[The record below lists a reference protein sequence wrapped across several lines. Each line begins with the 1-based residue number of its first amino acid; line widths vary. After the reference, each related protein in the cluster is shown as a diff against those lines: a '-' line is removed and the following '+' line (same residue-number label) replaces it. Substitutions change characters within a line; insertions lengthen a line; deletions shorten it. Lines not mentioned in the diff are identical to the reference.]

1 MWGEEPRRN
10 GRSEIVRKERKC
22 EIIIHGQAAEQEY
35 FSACGPDA
43 AKGQQ
48 GKAGGI
54 GRLSAV
60 GRCAVETLMKETCRG
75 KDDR

>member
-22 EIIIHGQAAEQEY
+22 EIIIYGQAAEQEH

-54 GRLSAV
+54 GRVSAV